1 MKTALVVLNV
11 VHVEDEMKVKTLKQ
25 KLSTM
30 LDDDNIVVI
39 INPRYTEFYDIVDNF
54 LNRSLIYED
63 DEIMDEV
70 LVIKRK

>member
-1 MKTALVVLNV
+1 
-11 VHVEDEMKVKTLKQ
+11 MKVKTLKQ